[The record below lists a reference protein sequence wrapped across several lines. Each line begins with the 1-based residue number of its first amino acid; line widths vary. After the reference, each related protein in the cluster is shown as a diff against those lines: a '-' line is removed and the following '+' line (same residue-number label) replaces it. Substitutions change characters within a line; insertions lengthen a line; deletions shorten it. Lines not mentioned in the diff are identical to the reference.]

1 MHRLKKDATIE
12 VNTLKINSMSTF
24 SYTPMQTSMT
34 TTSGFLASQAG
45 HSANA
50 TAGRAYTGVGTAA
63 RTTVSNTYKATEF
76 QVRGNLSARAIQQE
90 ILQPYQVSGLTT
102 EVSPLKAPGRPGV
115 PNSPNG
121 NGRPGTE
128 QVGGLAPIGDAVL
141 PLLVMAFAYGMIFV
155 RKMRKA
161 ARA

>member
-1 MHRLKKDATIE
+1 
-12 VNTLKINSMSTF
+12 MSTF

-34 TTSGFLASQAG
+34 TTSGILASQAG
-45 HSANA
+45 HTANA
-50 TAGRAYTGVGTAA
+50 GAGRAYTGVNTAA
-63 RTTVSNTYKATEF
+63 RTTVNTYKATEF

-115 PNSPNG
+115 PNSGNG
-121 NGRPGTE
+121 TGRPGGP